1 MEYLMGKL
9 VIACLI
15 TVLLGGAA
23 MFVAGTQVGP
33 AVSTKGASLNTSI
46 TTAAVNLTNGTVTAE
61 AP

>member
-1 MEYLMGKL
+1 MGKL
-9 VIACLI
+9 VIACLL

-33 AVSTKGASLNTSI
+33 AVGGKGTKLNTSI
-46 TTAAVNLTNGTVTAE
+46 STATVSQTDGGVTAT